1 MKESSPLGP
10 NKTTPVTATFNVPA
24 NAYVSLVNNRFVV
37 MRVAMSRDGAP
48 VMCGQFQNGEVEDYK
63 VRISKPRSGNQIP
76 ADSAVMVYPNPVKN
90 ILNVTKV
97 KDGAKYNIYNAI
109 GQLVM
114 QGTIIGNKI
123 DVSRLINGVF
133 VIDVDSPE
141 ASGQVK
147 FIKE

>member
-1 MKESSPLGP
+1 
-10 NKTTPVTATFNVPA
+10 
-24 NAYVSLVNNRFVV
+24 
-37 MRVAMSRDGAP
+37 MRVALSRDSAP
-48 VMCGQFQNGEVEDYK
+48 VMCGQMMDGEVEDYK
-63 VRISKPRSGNQIP
+63 VRISKPQSGNLIP
-76 ADSAVMVYPNPVKN
+76 VDSAIIVYPNPVKN

-109 GQLVM
+109 GQLVK

-133 VIDVDSPE
+133 VIDVESPE
-141 ASGQVK
+141 VSGQVK